1 MTHAPQHYVRF
12 FIPVVR
18 HSAFPASWQAG
29 ARGTGR
35 RVQPMPGLQVSSRCF
50 QVRTSPCTRALEA
63 AEAPPTGGPWTAPRP
78 AGPSCSSCNLQ
89 PLPARTEQVGTRRL
103 AAPGRGRT
111 PLAPGPPAGPATL
124 FLGPHCCLQASA
136 GASPCLLAPSLAQA
150 RTSLGSGGS
159 SSPSRSLSSAG
170 LLGLGPSASLARLFP
185 AC

>member
-89 PLPARTEQVGTRRL
+89 PLPARTEQ
-103 AAPGRGRT
+103 
-111 PLAPGPPAGPATL
+111 AGD
-124 FLGPHCCLQASA
+124 QKA
-136 GASPCLLAPSLAQA
+136 GSPWERQD
-150 RTSLGSGGS
+150 SLGSRPPCRTGHTVLGTPLLPPGLRRS
-159 SSPSRSLSSAG
+159 FPLPPRSLPCSGSDLPGLWRLLQPFPLPLICRSAR
-170 LLGLGPSASLARLFP
+170 PWP
-185 AC
+185 